1 LSENKKVVLLTQSF
15 ASPTTEKIITDFTKK
30 YPNIQHVVYDSIS
43 NSAALD
49 AFQNSYGKRALAD
62 YDFSLSNTIISI
74 DADFMSDWQGGNYSS
89 GWSKNRVPNKG
100 NEYTMSYHLQFESN
114 MTLTGANADN
124 RVMAKPHELKQALQS
139 IYLNLRNQKYNGPSL
154 GPYLR

>member
-1 LSENKKVVLLTQSF
+1 MSIYNITYKNKE
-15 ASPTTEKIITDFTKK
+15 TEKIIKEFINK

-43 NSAALD
+43 NSSALD
-49 AFQNSYGKRALAD
+49 AFENSYGKRALAD

-89 GWSKNRVPNKG
+89 GWSKNRLPNKE
-100 NEYTMSYHLQFESN
+100 NEYSMSYHLQFESN

-124 RVMAKPHELKQALQS
+124 RVMAKPRELKYVLQS
-139 IYLNLRNQKYNGPSL
+139 IYLDLTNQKYSL
-154 GPYLR
+154 LLKLKY